1 MRVFDTAEMMIRP
14 YSATPVSQTAAT
26 RSVLAQSWAE
36 LSLWKRVCDW
46 KSLCPVTKVSCTPPK
61 LCISHYPDLSAKL
74 SNRRPPRGLRR
85 GSAAAHLMGLR
96 FRILPG
102 ACMPLTCECCFLLS
116 RGLCDGPIT
125 RPEKS
130 CRMWCVWVG
139 SMNLNNEEVGLG
151 IHCQGL

>member
-14 YSATPVSQTAAT
+14 YSATPVSQTTAT
-26 RSVLAQSWAE
+26 WSVLAQSWAE

-46 KSLCPVTKVSCTPPK
+46 KSLCPVTKVSCAPRN
-61 LCISHYPDLSAKL
+61 LCIAHCPYLSAKL
-74 SNRRPPRGLRR
+74 SKRRSLRGLRR
-85 GSAAAHLMGLR
+85 WSAAAYLMRLR

-102 ACMPLTCECCFLLS
+102 VYMPVTCECCFLLS

-130 CRMWCVWVG
+130 CRIWCVRVW
-139 SMNLNNEEVGLG
+139 SRNLNNEKSGLG